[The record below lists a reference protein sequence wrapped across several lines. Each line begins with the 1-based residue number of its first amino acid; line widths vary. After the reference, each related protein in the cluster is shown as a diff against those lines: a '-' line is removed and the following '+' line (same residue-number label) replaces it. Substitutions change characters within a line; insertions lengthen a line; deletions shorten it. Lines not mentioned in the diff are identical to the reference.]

1 MPDQVPSAQVAG
13 PPASAAQF
21 PQRNRWLS
29 RLDRGWLLFAGAIVL
44 LLLLVLAVGEKYA
57 VKIPIPALGITI
69 QFGEPYGRIIQFLFD
84 GILTTLKLTIISFI
98 LILFV
103 GMFGG
108 LGRVSHSRVISTIAW
123 LYVEIVRG
131 IPVLVWLLWI
141 WFALPQLIQGVG
153 KALTS
158 ACETSSAGWVQAIAC
173 PLGQTVSG
181 IKLQPIPAAVLG
193 FTFAYGAY
201 MTEIFR
207 AGIQSIAKG
216 QMEAARSLGM
226 TNIQAMRYI
235 ILPQAVRVI
244 LPPVSNEFVTLLKD
258 SSLVSIL
265 AVSDLTR
272 RGREY
277 VARTFLSFDTF
288 TMVALCYLILTLF
301 FTRVSTAI
309 ERRTA
314 VEKR

>member
-1 MPDQVPSAQVAG
+1 MTDQAPSGATAS
-13 PPASAAQF
+13 PPAGAQ
-21 PQRNRWLS
+21 PALQRGGWLLK
-29 RLDRGWLLFAGAIVL
+29 LDRGWLLFIGAVL
-44 LLLLVLAVGEKYA
+44 LLMLLVLAVGEKYA

-84 GILTTLKLTIISFI
+84 GIITTLKLTIISFVLI
-98 LILFV
+98 LIV
-103 GMFGG
+103 GMLGG

-141 WFALPQLIQGVG
+141 WFALPQLIQGAG
-153 KALTS
+153 RALVQ
-158 ACETSSAGWVQAIAC
+158 ACETSSAGWVQAITC
-173 PLGQTVSG
+173 PLGQAVSG

-207 AGIQSIAKG
+207 AGIQSIPSG

-226 TNIQAMRYI
+226 TNVQAMRYI

-244 LPPVSNEFVTLLKD
+244 LPPVGNEFVTLLKD

-272 RGREY
+272 RGREF

-288 TMVALCYLILTLF
+288 TMVALCYLILTLL
-301 FTRVSTAI
+301 FTRVFTAI
-309 ERRTA
+309 EHRMTI
-314 VEKR
+314 EKR